1 MAEAQAARAAG
12 GRTLPGFSAAATAT
26 REHSTQARPRFP
38 GTGSW
43 DAGLAGH
50 AKLFARP
57 TYRQLLLAEPI
68 LKKSI
73 PILIVAFLMVV
84 AAARFIDMM
93 HQRDDALEAARQA
106 TLITATAAAAA
117 FVDDAQGVSVGARWD
132 TEARLNRMLPT
143 DHLPDGRFV
152 LVGDARSR
160 VFAST
165 PGGAALVGQSAHEIA
180 PEGSALWRFGRQ
192 AGVGTLD
199 HAGTRYFVVVS
210 HLPEDNGSV
219 LVLSPVGPILDDW
232 RRAVS
237 LNVSLFAATSAVLLV
252 ILYAY
257 FSQATRAREADDIY
271 MESHLRVDTALSRGR
286 CGLWDWDMA
295 RGRMY
300 WSRSMYEM
308 LGLPPRDC
316 VLSFGDAIRL
326 MHPDDSDLYSIAR
339 SIARG
344 ETKQVDQVFR
354 MRHADGH
361 YVWMRARAQVIDRSS
376 TQTHLIGIAMD
387 VTEQHR
393 LVQKTAEADQRLF
406 EAIESTSEAF
416 VLWDKNDELVLCN
429 SNYRTIYGLPDEALQ
444 PGTPRA
450 AVHAAS
456 ARPVVER
463 RLADPCSSQR
473 SQTSE
478 VQLADGRWLQINE
491 RRTRDGGLVSVG
503 TDITQLKR
511 QQERLAESEKRLMAT
526 IGDLSN
532 SRVKLQRQT
541 VKLSELNANYAAEKE
556 RAEAANQAK
565 SAFLANMSHELR
577 TPLNAI
583 IGFSEILQ
591 NRMFGPLGSEKYEE
605 YAGDIHGS
613 GKHLLGVINDI
624 LDMSKIEAGQMRIQ
638 REEIDLAPLID
649 EALRLTAIPA
659 EKKRIAIDQVLS
671 PGLTMNADRRAMKQ
685 VLLNLLSNAVKFTGD
700 GGRVA
705 VRARKV
711 ADAVTL
717 TIEDTGIGIPRAA
730 MKKIGQPFEQ
740 VQNQFSRTNGGS
752 GLGLAISRSLTEL
765 HGGTMRVRSREGVGT
780 IVSIRIPCVE
790 PRSRAVYGGRLA
802 YANEHGDLEA
812 RVA

>member
-1 MAEAQAARAAG
+1 MAEAQSISAAG
-12 GRTLPGFSAAATAT
+12 RLVASKF
-26 REHSTQARPRFP
+26 QAS
-38 GTGSW
+38 GAWQT
-43 DAGLAGH
+43 GLAGH
-50 AKLFARP
+50 AKLFAKP
-57 TYRQLLLAEPI
+57 TYANLLQAEPF
-68 LKKSI
+68 LKRSV
-73 PILIVAFLMVV
+73 PFLIVAFLIVV
-84 AAARFIDMM
+84 AAARFVDLM
-93 HQRDDALEAARQA
+93 QARQEAIA
-106 TLITATAAAAA
+106 TATQATYLTATAASAIFEDSTEAVASASRLEVETRLNHMLPGGNLDLDRLVLIGDETGEIFAATA
-117 FVDDAQGVSVGARWD
+117 TGARFIGMS
-132 TEARLNRMLPT
+132 LNK
-143 DHLPDGRFV
+143 
-152 LVGDARSR
+152 
-160 VFAST
+160 
-165 PGGAALVGQSAHEIA
+165 IA
-180 PEGSALWRFGRQ
+180 PEHTAAWRFGNR
-192 AGVGTLD
+192 AGVEEIRIDGAPFLL
-199 HAGTRYFVVVS
+199 ALN
-210 HLPEDNGSV
+210 HLPEAAGTIA
-219 LVLSPVGPILDDW
+219 VLSPLETIMDGW
-232 RRAVS
+232 RRSVS
-237 LNVSLFAATSAVLLV
+237 LNVALFAATSAILLV

-257 FSQATRAREADDIY
+257 FTQASRAREADDIY

-344 ETKQVDQVFR
+344 ETKQVDRVFR
-354 MRHADGH
+354 MRHAEGH

-406 EAIESTSEAF
+406 DAIESTSEAF

-429 SNYRTIYGLPDEALQ
+429 SNYRKIYGLPDEVLR

-450 AVHAAS
+450 AVYAAS
-456 ARPVVER
+456 TRPVIER
-463 RLADPCSSQR
+463 RMADGCTAQQ

-511 QQERLAESEKRLMAT
+511 QQERLADSEKRLMAT

-541 VKLSELNANYAAEKE
+541 AKLSELNANYAAEKE

-577 TPLNAI
+577 TPLNAV

-591 NRMFGPLGSEKYEE
+591 NGLFGPLGSEKYEE
-605 YAGDIHGS
+605 YARDIHGS
-613 GKHLLGVINDI
+613 GTHLLGVINDI
-624 LDMSKIEAGQMRIQ
+624 LDMSKIEAGQMQ
-638 REEIDLAPLID
+638 LDREPVDLVSLI
-649 EALRLTAIPA
+649 EETLRLTAIPA
-659 EKKRIAIDQVLS
+659 QKKSISVVSSTS
-671 PGLTMNADRRAMKQ
+671 PELPLNVDRRAMKQ
-685 VLLNLLSNAVKFTGD
+685 ILLNLLSNAVKFTD
-700 GGRVA
+700 EGGSITVSARRCSGAVA
-705 VRARKV
+705 ISIA
-711 ADAVTL
+711 
-717 TIEDTGIGIPRAA
+717 DTGIGIPRSA
-730 MKKIGQPFEQ
+730 MGKIGQPFEQ

-752 GLGLAISRSLTEL
+752 GLGLAISRSLAEL
-765 HGGTMRVRSREGVGT
+765 HGGTMRIRSREGIGT
-780 IVSIRIPCVE
+780 IVALRIPDRV
-790 PRSRAVYGGRLA
+790 SGYATGHVG
-802 YANEHGDLEA
+802 YANETGELEA
-812 RVA
+812 VA